1 MSEKH
6 LQISLCDV
14 TAGLASVAS
23 VCMRSLRLLVCSFIV
38 AGAMVGTVQTTV
50 ATAADRV
57 LVLGRDGHV
66 RARVDP
72 ALPPPSALPTE
83 APPAALMA
91 APARRAPR
99 GRTLRSELKRLLR
112 AGEID
117 SATAIECRRAFD
129 DAIRTARRLSG
140 MRRNELAAV
149 VDNLHD
155 VAARGQLTASRLPA
169 LFATLGRNRQWWT
182 SGSLLSYGQR
192 VEFSDSEL
200 VWQYYPGEGIQLQ
213 VLGTFGKANGLW
225 MAGSHGKLRALLD
238 EMVSLAAERGGALAW
253 EYLFDFGGGAP
264 PWASGMAQ
272 ATGIQALARAGQQ
285 LGNPVY
291 LEAARQALRLFSLA
305 PPVGVR
311 VSAPV
316 GARYLLYSFAPSQ
329 IVVNASVQTLVA
341 LHDYA
346 EITQSPAARRLFRA
360 GDRQARLDV
369 RAGDTGAWS
378 LYQLGGAESDLSYHT
393 LLTGFLRN
401 LCDRTRT
408 DVYCTTAR
416 AFTQNMKEPPTLE
429 LLTRRVRARSSVLVR
444 FDLSKVSRVGMTIR
458 RERDGKTVLATSAS
472 VSRGVH
478 AYGWKVPPSPGT
490 YAVTLT
496 GTDLAGNAGRA
507 TGTIEVLPAR
517 RARRRPS
524 TDPVAGLPG
533 N

>member
-1 MSEKH
+1 MSGKH

-14 TAGLASVAS
+14 TAGRASVAS
-23 VCMRSLRLLVCSFIV
+23 DCMRSLRLLLCSCIV
-38 AGAMVGTVQTTV
+38 AGALVGTVQTTA

-57 LVLGRDGHV
+57 LVLDRDGHV

-72 ALPPPSALPTE
+72 ALPPASALPEE
-83 APPAALMA
+83 APPAATTA
-91 APARRAPR
+91 ARARRAPR
-99 GRTLRSELKRLLR
+99 GRTMRSELKRLLR

-129 DAIRTARRLSG
+129 DAIETARRLSG
-140 MRRNELAAV
+140 MRRSELQGVIA
-149 VDNLHD
+149 NLHD
-155 VAARGQLTASRLPA
+155 VAARGQLTAARLPA
-169 LFATLGRNRQWWT
+169 LFATLARNRQWWT

-200 VWQYYPGEGIQLQ
+200 VWQFYPGEGVQLQ

-253 EYLFDFGGGAP
+253 EYLFDFGGGAL

-272 ATGIQALARAGQQ
+272 ATGIQALSRAGQQ
-285 LGNPVY
+285 LGEPVY
-291 LEAARQALRLFSLA
+291 LEAARQALGLFSLA

-311 VSAPV
+311 VSTPV
-316 GARYLLYSFAPSQ
+316 GARYLLYSFAPGQ

-346 EITQSPAARRLFRA
+346 DITQSEAARRLFRA

-378 LYQLGGAESDLSYHT
+378 LYQLGGAESDLSYHA

-408 DVYCTTAR
+408 DVYCTTAK
-416 AFTQNMKEPPTLE
+416 AFSQDLKEPPVLR
-429 LLTRRVRARSSVLVR
+429 LLTGRLRARTRALVR

-458 RERDGKTVLATSAS
+458 RVRDGKTVLGTSAS
-472 VSRGVH
+472 VSRGTH
-478 AYGWKVPPSPGT
+478 AYGWTVPPSPGT
-490 YAVTLT
+490 YDVTLS
-496 GTDLAGNAGRA
+496 GTDLAGNVGRA
-507 TGTIEVLPAR
+507 NGTIEVLPAR
-517 RARRRPS
+517 RRADRRP
-524 TDPVAGLPG
+524 DL
-533 N
+533 